1 MPATPMEKLWSQL
14 LREDALAEFDRH
26 WAALLARLDP
36 AAAPNLLLT
45 AALARFAIDQGHVC
59 LDLAD
64 PAAWWPPAA
73 TAGGYSPPKAE
84 ELRAELRRSPLVA
97 TPDVAPEPQP
107 APLVLARN
115 RLYLWRYWQYEK
127 ELAAA
132 ILQRAVPVENGP
144 DLPRAEK
151 RLTDLAAAAGLELDG
166 DQRTA
171 VLGALKHHLTVI
183 SGGPGTGKT
192 TIVYFILKL
201 LREVAGAK
209 PRILLLA
216 PTGKATARLGET
228 LRDQQEGL
236 PAMTIHRALGYQA
249 DTPTSFR
256 HGREQPLAADLVVVD
271 EASMVD
277 MALMSKLLAA
287 VPPTA
292 RLVLLGDKDQLASV
306 EAGSIL
312 GDIFRAAT
320 RLGPCLINL
329 KRGFRFDPARGIG
342 ALVQGIKAGDPA
354 AVLAVPVSRSVEGGE
369 VTLNAAADP
378 ETQAD
383 FQALVLQGF
392 RPCLT
397 AASPAEALARLN
409 DFRLLCAHRR
419 GPAGVEHLNRFCREL
434 LTGAGLLEAPGLTAG
449 DDEWYRGRPILVA
462 ANSYEA
468 RLFNGDLGI
477 IWDDPEAAGELL
489 AFFPAA
495 AGGGLRRLPLSRLPH
510 HETAFAMTIH
520 KSQGSEFKRVAVIL
534 PREDSPLLSRELLY
548 TAVSRARS
556 QVHLFGP
563 EAAIARALARR
574 VTRTSGLAAALA
586 GSGGSGVEEV

>member
-1 MPATPMEKLWSQL
+1 MPATPKEKLWSQL
-14 LREDALAEFDRH
+14 VREEALAEFDRH

-36 AAAPNLLLT
+36 AAGPNLLLT
-45 AALARFAIDQGHVC
+45 AALARFAIEQGHVC

-73 TAGGYSPPKAE
+73 TAAGYPPPKTE
-84 ELRAELRRSPLVA
+84 ELQAELRRSPLVA
-97 TPDVAPEPQP
+97 TPGVAPDSQP
-107 APLVLARN
+107 APMVLARN
-115 RLYLWRYWQYEK
+115 RLYLWRYWQYEE

-132 ILQRAVPVENGP
+132 ILQRAVPMEPEP

-166 DQRTA
+166 DQRAA

-192 TIVYFILKL
+192 TIIYFILKL
-201 LREVAGAK
+201 LREPDGAK

-216 PTGKATARLGET
+216 PTGKAAARLGET
-228 LRDQQEGL
+228 LREQQEEGL
-236 PAMTIHRALGYQA
+236 AAMTIHRALGYQA
-249 DTPTSFR
+249 DTPTTFR

-312 GDIFRAAT
+312 GDIFRAAA

-329 KRGFRFDPARGIG
+329 RRGFRFDPGRGIG

-354 AVLAVPVSRSVEGGE
+354 AVLAVPVSRPEEGSE

-419 GPAGVEHLNRFCREL
+419 GPAGVEGLNRFCREL
-434 LTGAGLLEAPGLTAG
+434 LTGASLLEPLGLTAG
-449 DDEWYRGRPILVA
+449 DDEWYRGRPILVV

-495 AGGGLRRLPLSRLPH
+495 GGGLRRLPPGRLPR

-520 KSQGSEFKRVAVIL
+520 KSQGSEFERVAVIL

-548 TAVSRARS
+548 TAVSRARR

-586 GSGGSGVEEV
+586 GPGGSGAEEV